1 MRRFVLLLMLLLP
14 AVGSVQA
21 QGDMIGPLGV
31 YIDTHVELQ
40 GFPTTG
46 SQIQAVRQEI
56 AQNISNE
63 IDHVVDQII
72 ELDSTAV
79 GREYVEAVDAAADG
93 STPLTS
99 AQQYLQTR
107 PRSNPF
113 DDSRP
118 TVPEYD
124 GIDSEIVRRI
134 NDAVRDIFRSEDGG
148 ELPTYQPSDQPHQ
161 RTRMEDLMER
171 YGREIAAIQGELAL
185 NEQQRR
191 LLAEAVA
198 DGASAAID
206 VSNVDHRNLVKR
218 IIRRYVQVMTASQE
232 LPIGGYWRMP
242 PVEFSRS
249 GACEIYTGDNG
260 GMAPITKEEWPTYP
274 LCGYDPGDALP
285 FLVWQGDE
293 ATYIPGTSSIYSPA
307 STVEIQVARDSN
319 GATLRSVRTTHAVE
333 YEVVAPDRIV
343 VRESFIEE
351 GGCSL
356 SAEYTIELASQDETV
371 CNIMEIPP
379 EPEETDDDPTVPPGE
394 TRTMRAGSPLFQDAS
409 DCDAS
414 NTPPSF
420 EDVTLTAGND
430 GSLVLDYGSGTQTLY
445 GNGRGFYEFNT
456 GSGSAREIVT
466 VSLYDSGQ
474 QGNLRWLKRNS
485 ASEPEC
491 SVSQRLTMPDAD
503 VSDTPVE
510 TPVDNG
516 DSDDDFGVLIPGE
529 YSVDWIEVEGLCPA
543 EMKSQA
549 PQFETAMLGA
559 PSEGAAVMQA
569 GDAQFDFALVAA
581 GTYIGSAPTDNGRID
596 ISLTTVTPGE
606 ASFAWTWSADD
617 GQMCMVMASLTKI
630 V

>member
-1 MRRFVLLLMLLLP
+1 M
-14 AVGSVQA
+14 
-21 QGDMIGPLGV
+21 
-31 YIDTHVELQ
+31 
-40 GFPTTG
+40 
-46 SQIQAVRQEI
+46 
-56 AQNISNE
+56 
-63 IDHVVDQII
+63 
-72 ELDSTAV
+72 
-79 GREYVEAVDAAADG
+79 
-93 STPLTS
+93 
-99 AQQYLQTR
+99 
-107 PRSNPF
+107 
-113 DDSRP
+113 
-118 TVPEYD
+118 
-124 GIDSEIVRRI
+124 
-134 NDAVRDIFRSEDGG
+134 
-148 ELPTYQPSDQPHQ
+148 
-161 RTRMEDLMER
+161 
-171 YGREIAAIQGELAL
+171 
-185 NEQQRR
+185 
-191 LLAEAVA
+191 
-198 DGASAAID
+198 
-206 VSNVDHRNLVKR
+206 
-218 IIRRYVQVMTASQE
+218 
-232 LPIGGYWRMP
+232 
-242 PVEFSRS
+242 
-249 GACEIYTGDNG
+249 
-260 GMAPITKEEWPTYP
+260 
-274 LCGYDPGDALP
+274 
-285 FLVWQGDE
+285 
-293 ATYIPGTSSIYSPA
+293 
-307 STVEIQVARDSN
+307 
-319 GATLRSVRTTHAVE
+319 
-333 YEVVAPDRIV
+333 
-343 VRESFIEE
+343 
-351 GGCSL
+351 
-356 SAEYTIELASQDETV
+356 
-371 CNIMEIPP
+371 
-379 EPEETDDDPTVPPGE
+379 
-394 TRTMRAGSPLFQDAS
+394 
-409 DCDAS
+409 
-414 NTPPSF
+414 
-420 EDVTLTAGND
+420 TLTAGND